1 MIQEL
6 SSMTLGELAGGTT
19 LLLVA
24 AASLVEVSPIKFNPL
39 SWLAQKIGRAMKK
52 EVIDKVDRLE
62 RNLSEMKA
70 IQDERDAKSART
82 RVLRFGDE
90 LLHDVC
96 HSKEHFDNILQDI
109 REYENYCDEH
119 PKFENDRMQ
128 LTAQLIKDTY
138 RRCMEKHTFL

>member
-1 MIQEL
+1 MGETVI
-6 SSMTLGELAGGTT
+6 SSLGQIGGAVV
-19 LLLVA
+19 LLFIGLF
-24 AASLVEVSPIKFNPL
+24 SLVEVAPVKVNPW
-39 SWLAQKIGRAMKK
+39 SWLGRKVGRMING
-52 EVIDKVDRLE
+52 EVIDKVDKLE
-62 RNLSEMKA
+62 KNLSEMKA

-90 LLHDVC
+90 LLHDVR

-109 REYENYCDEH
+109 REYENYCNEH

-138 RRCMEKHTFL
+138 RGCMEKHTFL

>member
-1 MIQEL
+1 MNEIIIP
-6 SSMTLGELAGGTT
+6 SLGQIGGAVA
-19 LLLVA
+19 LLLAVLF
-24 AASLVEVSPIKFNPL
+24 SLVEVAPIRVNPW
-39 SWLAQKIGRAMKK
+39 SWIGRKVGRMING
-52 EVIDKVDRLE
+52 EVIDKVDKLE
-62 RNLSEMKA
+62 RNLAEMKS

-90 LLHDVC
+90 LLHDVR

-109 REYENYCDEH
+109 REYDNYCDEH
-119 PKFENDRMQ
+119 PEFENDRMQ